1 MCLTISVL
9 PWRTHPLGVYVLTM
23 TILQNVVRLQLPR
36 RLARHPHP
44 DMHLSFQT
52 LLSFISLLRIRPRGF
67 DFFFASTPR
76 YRVRRCAYN
85 FLTGGIFS
93 TLHIAA
99 ANFARS
105 AQLSCK
111 STGHGV
117 RRPRGASLKTRADHM
132 QLLLQDARQL
142 RVADTST
149 QSPALPR
156 QVLYGTVPSI
166 MQKRAH
172 ACSFLR
178 RCTRVACS
186 SIVRRLPSRCSTLR
200 APAAVSQVGRASRF
214 TQAPEIPCKG

>member
-1 MCLTISVL
+1 MFQVISESRL
-9 PWRTHPLGVYVLTM
+9 HVYTTYAPYSYSHISQTVA
-23 TILQNVVRLQLPR
+23 RLQLPR

-156 QVLYGTVPSI
+156 QVLYGQPLI
-166 MQKRAH
+166 MQTRAH

-178 RCTRVACS
+178 RCTSCLLIHSSMLALLQHVTRACS
-186 SIVRRLPSRCSTLR
+186 CLTGWPAIQSRT
-200 APAAVSQVGRASRF
+200 G
-214 TQAPEIPCKG
+214 T